1 MMSFYELEEK
11 IMAAW
16 NVVDDI
22 KLLGRNIMDG
32 PATMTEDDVT
42 NVLIGLETIYNM
54 RFNELFKTYEKLLKE
69 DV

>member
-32 PATMTEDDVT
+32 PTMTEDDIT